1 MSDSGTFASILE
13 YYLMIVGSL
22 AVALVLAIL
31 GFFIS
36 PWFFIGTGLV
46 LFIVFV
52 YLPLSRTSKKLDE
65 EIENEKMR
73 KRIRDLR

>member
-31 GFFIS
+31 GFCKS
-36 PWFFIGTGLV
+36 LV
-46 LFIVFV
+46 LYWDRFGFV
-52 YLPLSRTSKKLDE
+52 YCLSSIVKNCKKA
-65 EIENEKMR
+65 
-73 KRIRDLR
+73 

>member
-31 GFFIS
+31 GFFLS
-36 PWFFIGTGLV
+36 SWFFIGTGLV

-52 YLPLSRTSKKLDE
+52 YLPLSRTAKKLD
-65 EIENEKMR
+65 NELKMTR
-73 KRIRDLR
+73 